1 VEDDTSITNNVVKG
15 PWSRAKIVSPQETD
29 QLTDD
34 MMFIDEVAESIMIPT
49 IHNLAENG
57 VEIKNEEFISEIG
70 FLNEVIKSIMCRSM
84 GYDHIMTDLISA
96 IMKVKTVG
104 SATSFAAAVD
114 HKTLEKIVKKILEEN
129 DIK

>member
-1 VEDDTSITNNVVKG
+1 MEDDKSITNNVVKG
-15 PWSRAKIVSPQETD
+15 PWSRVKIVSPQETD
-29 QLTDD
+29 QLTND

-70 FLNEVIKSIMCRSM
+70 FLNEIIKSIMCRSM
-84 GYDHIMTDLISA
+84 GYDHSMSTLISS

-104 SATSFAAAVD
+104 TETSFAAKFDYDVLD
-114 HKTLEKIVKKILEEN
+114 KLMKKILEE
-129 DIK
+129 DDTK

>member
-1 VEDDTSITNNVVKG
+1 MEDDTSITNNVVKG
-15 PWSRAKIVSPQETD
+15 PWSRAKVVSPQETD

-34 MMFIDEVAESIMIPT
+34 MLFIDEVAESIMIPT

-129 DIK
+129 NIK

>member
-1 VEDDTSITNNVVKG
+1 MEDDTSSVNNVVRG
-15 PWSRAKIVSPQETD
+15 PWSRVKVVSPQETD

-70 FLNEVIKSIMCRSM
+70 FLNEIIKSIMCRSM
-84 GYDHIMTDLISA
+84 GYDHIMTDLISS

-104 SATSFAAAVD
+104 TETSFAAKFDYDVLD
-114 HKTLEKIVKKILEEN
+114 KLVKKILEE
-129 DIK
+129 DDTK

>member
-1 VEDDTSITNNVVKG
+1 MEDDKSSTNNVVKG
-15 PWSRAKIVSPQETD
+15 PWSRVKIVSPQETD

-34 MMFIDEVAESIMIPT
+34 MLFIDEVAESIMIPT

-57 VEIKNEEFISEIG
+57 VEIKDEEFISEIG

-84 GYDHIMTDLISA
+84 GYDNVMSTLISSM
-96 IMKVKTVG
+96 MKVKTVG
-104 SATSFAAAVD
+104 TETSFAAKFD
-114 HKTLEKIVKKILEEN
+114 HDVLDKLVKKILEED

>member
-1 VEDDTSITNNVVKG
+1 MEDDTSSVNNVVRG
-15 PWSRAKIVSPQETD
+15 PWSRVKVVSPQETD

-34 MMFIDEVAESIMIPT
+34 MLFIDEVAESIMIPT

-70 FLNEVIKSIMCRSM
+70 FLNEIIKSIMCRSM
-84 GYDHIMTDLISA
+84 GYDHIMTDLISS

-104 SATSFAAAVD
+104 TETSFAAKFDYDVLD
-114 HKTLEKIVKKILEEN
+114 KLMKKILEE
-129 DIK
+129 DDTK

>member
-1 VEDDTSITNNVVKG
+1 MEDDTSIANNVVRG
-15 PWSRAKIVSPQETD
+15 PWSRVKVVSPQETD

-57 VEIKNEEFISEIG
+57 VEIKDEEFISEIG

-84 GYDHIMTDLISA
+84 GYDHVMSTLISSM
-96 IMKVKTVG
+96 MKVKTVG
-104 SATSFAAAVD
+104 TETSFAAKFDYDVLD
-114 HKTLEKIVKKILEEN
+114 KLVKKILEE
-129 DIK
+129 DDTK

>member
-1 VEDDTSITNNVVKG
+1 
-15 PWSRAKIVSPQETD
+15 
-29 QLTDD
+29 

-70 FLNEVIKSIMCRSM
+70 FLNEIIKSIMCRSM
-84 GYDHIMTDLISA
+84 GYDHIMTDLISS

-104 SATSFAAAVD
+104 TETSFAAKFDYDVLD
-114 HKTLEKIVKKILEEN
+114 KLMKKILEE
-129 DIK
+129 DDTK

>member
-1 VEDDTSITNNVVKG
+1 MEDDTSIANNVVRG
-15 PWSRAKIVSPQETD
+15 PWSRVKVVSPQETD

-70 FLNEVIKSIMCRSM
+70 FLNEIIKSIMCRSM
-84 GYDHIMTDLISA
+84 GYDHSMSTLISS

-104 SATSFAAAVD
+104 TETSFAAKFDYDVLD
-114 HKTLEKIVKKILEEN
+114 KLVKKILEE
-129 DIK
+129 DDTK

>member
-34 MMFIDEVAESIMIPT
+34 MMFIDEVAESIMFPT

-104 SATSFAAAVD
+104 TETSFASAID

>member
-1 VEDDTSITNNVVKG
+1 MEDDTSIANNVVRG
-15 PWSRAKIVSPQETD
+15 PWSRVKVVSPQETD

-70 FLNEVIKSIMCRSM
+70 FLNEIIKSIMCRSM
-84 GYDHIMTDLISA
+84 GYDHIMTDLISS

-104 SATSFAAAVD
+104 TETSFAAKFD
-114 HKTLEKIVKKILEEN
+114 HDVLDKLVKKILEE
-129 DIK
+129 DDTK

>member
-1 VEDDTSITNNVVKG
+1 MEDDTSSVNNVVRG
-15 PWSRAKIVSPQETD
+15 PWSRVKVVSPQETD

-70 FLNEVIKSIMCRSM
+70 FLNEIIKSIMCRSM
-84 GYDHIMTDLISA
+84 GYDHSMSTLISS

-104 SATSFAAAVD
+104 TETSFAAKFDYDVLD
-114 HKTLEKIVKKILEEN
+114 KLMKKILEE
-129 DIK
+129 DDTK

>member
-1 VEDDTSITNNVVKG
+1 MEDDTSSVNNVVRG
-15 PWSRAKIVSPQETD
+15 PWSRVKVVSPQETD

-70 FLNEVIKSIMCRSM
+70 FLNEIIKSIMCRSM
-84 GYDHIMTDLISA
+84 GYDHSMSTLISS

-104 SATSFAAAVD
+104 TETSFAAKLDYEALD
-114 HKTLEKIVKKILEEN
+114 RLVKKILEEDN
-129 DIK
+129 TK

>member
-1 VEDDTSITNNVVKG
+1 MEDDTSITNNVVKG
-15 PWSRAKIVSPQETD
+15 PWSRAKVVSPQETD

-34 MMFIDEVAESIMIPT
+34 MLFIDEVAESIMIPT

-57 VEIKNEEFISEIG
+57 VEIKDEEFISEIG

-84 GYDHIMTDLISA
+84 GYDHVMSTLISSM
-96 IMKVKTVG
+96 MKVKTVG
-104 SATSFAAAVD
+104 TETSFAAKFD
-114 HKTLEKIVKKILEEN
+114 HDVLDKLVKKILEED

>member
-1 VEDDTSITNNVVKG
+1 MEDDTSIANNVVRG
-15 PWSRAKIVSPQETD
+15 PWSRVKVVSPQETD

-70 FLNEVIKSIMCRSM
+70 FLNEIIKSIMCRSM
-84 GYDHIMTDLISA
+84 GYDHIMTDLISS

-104 SATSFAAAVD
+104 TETSFAAKLDYEALD
-114 HKTLEKIVKKILEEN
+114 RLVKKILEEDN
-129 DIK
+129 TK

>member
-1 VEDDTSITNNVVKG
+1 MEDDTSSVNNVVRG
-15 PWSRAKIVSPQETD
+15 PWSRVKVVSPQETD

-70 FLNEVIKSIMCRSM
+70 FLNEIIKSIMCRSM
-84 GYDHIMTDLISA
+84 GYDHIMTDLISS

-104 SATSFAAAVD
+104 TETSFAAKFDYDVLD
-114 HKTLEKIVKKILEEN
+114 KLMKKILEE
-129 DIK
+129 DDTK

>member
-1 VEDDTSITNNVVKG
+1 MEDDTSITNNVVKG
-15 PWSRAKIVSPQETD
+15 PWSRAKVVSPQETD

-34 MMFIDEVAESIMIPT
+34 MLFIDEVAESIMIPT